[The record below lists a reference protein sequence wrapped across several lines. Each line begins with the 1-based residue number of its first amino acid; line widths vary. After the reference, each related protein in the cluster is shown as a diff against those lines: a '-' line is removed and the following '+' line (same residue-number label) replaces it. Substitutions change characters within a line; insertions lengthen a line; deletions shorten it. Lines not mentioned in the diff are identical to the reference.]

1 MKKLTVYIFGPALK
15 IYWFIFRPRTYG
27 VKGLLIN
34 NGDILMVQT
43 SYSKKFSLPGGG
55 IKKGET
61 AEEAVK
67 REFME
72 ETGVEV
78 LKCHLVG
85 EYENNNEYK
94 NDHISMFY
102 VDEFSVGKKPKTFE
116 IAKSGFFPL
125 DNLPPNTSDATRRR
139 LSVNPKGVEQGKW

>member
-1 MKKLTVYIFGPALK
+1 MKRILVYILGSTLK
-15 IYWFIFRPRTYG
+15 MYWFVFRPRTYG

-34 NGDILMVQT
+34 DGDILLVKT

-67 REFME
+67 REVKE
-72 ETGVEV
+72 ETGIEV

-102 VDEFSVGKKPKTFE
+102 IDEFKVGSKPKTIE
-116 IAKSGFFPL
+116 IDESGFFPL
-125 DNLPPNTSDATRRR
+125 DDLPKNTSQATLRR
-139 LSVNPKGVEQGKW
+139 VKVKHKEVEHGSW